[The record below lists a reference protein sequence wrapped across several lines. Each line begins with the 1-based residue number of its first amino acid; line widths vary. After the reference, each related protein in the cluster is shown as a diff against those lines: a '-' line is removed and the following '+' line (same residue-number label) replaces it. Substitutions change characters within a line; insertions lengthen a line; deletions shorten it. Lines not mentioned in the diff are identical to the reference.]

1 LVLGCGSVAQC
12 ALPLMVRDLKFDPT
26 SIHIVDFR
34 DNRSRVAELLK
45 AGVTYEQDRVTRENL
60 DFQAVPKQ
68 RKRFG
73 KQVIDAGNN
82 HISTPCWI
90 MMGLADVNSM
100 YRFRMS
106 E

>member
-1 LVLGCGSVAQC
+1 MRNQVESD
-12 ALPLMVRDLKFDPT
+12 RNFSRFSEIDPEP
-26 SIHIVDFR
+26 ICI
-34 DNRSRVAELLK
+34 LI
-45 AGVTYEQDRVTRENL
+45 VTRENL

-100 YRFRMS
+100 YRFRMF